1 MQNHVI
7 RTMLALP
14 LAALAS
20 PAFAQGGSFILPEP
34 NPVTLISLGLAG
46 LIVGRRLAFKK
57 SKD

>member
-1 MQNHVI
+1 
-7 RTMLALP
+7 MLALP